1 MAYQKQNDS
10 SVRQRRVIA
19 MLLPLPLP
27 EAEPTATAAYRLHPK
42 QIAWVRAHAGRRGA
56 SAFMR
61 SLLAQLIEEEHQEIE
76 RLKQQLQ
83 EQRQEQ
89 KRSAA

>member
-1 MAYQKQNDS
+1 
-10 SVRQRRVIA
+10 
-19 MLLPLPLP
+19 
-27 EAEPTATAAYRLHPK
+27 
-42 QIAWVRAHAGRRGA
+42 
-56 SAFMR
+56 MR